1 MWLSRRIDA
10 RAYPEAGREQQST
23 RVVVVVGIIILGAV
37 DVVVLAVLAGDLVVV
52 LAIVA
57 AAVVRAAIIVGRLRH
72 GHRIFVL
79 GRLSRDDSIIHELM
93 FVFMLV
99 LGLVLVLGLGL
110 ERVVVALAL
119 GPIDH
124 RRVLGRVRLAA
135 VAERHLL
142 STVDHLL
149 NHVGHLEWLL
159 V

>member
-1 MWLSRRIDA
+1 
-10 RAYPEAGREQQST
+10 
-23 RVVVVVGIIILGAV
+23 
-37 DVVVLAVLAGDLVVV
+37 
-52 LAIVA
+52 
-57 AAVVRAAIIVGRLRH
+57 
-72 GHRIFVL
+72 
-79 GRLSRDDSIIHELM
+79 M

-99 LGLVLVLGLGL
+99 LGLVLVLVLVLGL

>member
-1 MWLSRRIDA
+1 VWLSRRIDA

-142 STVDHLL
+142 STVDHLV